1 MHSVLLTSVFERQ
14 AKAAGRGRR
23 QEASDMTKFGEELLE
38 SANEALAIAQGKAKP
53 MRTITVDAVDVAAIR
68 KRLGLSQDVFAKKF
82 GLSAATLRDWEQGRR
97 QMDRTAQAFLKV
109 IDRAPDAVEKAL
121 KAA

>member
-1 MHSVLLTSVFERQ
+1 
-14 AKAAGRGRR
+14 
-23 QEASDMTKFGEELLE
+23 MTKFGQDLIE
-38 SANEALAIAQGKAKP
+38 SANEALAIALGKAKP
-53 MRTITVDAVDVAAIR
+53 ARTITVETVDVAAIR
-68 KRLGLSQDVFAKKF
+68 KRLGLSQDAFAKKF

-109 IDRAPDAVEKAL
+109 IDRAPEVVEKAL

>member
-1 MHSVLLTSVFERQ
+1 
-14 AKAAGRGRR
+14 
-23 QEASDMTKFGEELLE
+23 MTKFGQDLIE

-53 MRTITVDAVDVAAIR
+53 ARTITVETVDVAAIR
-68 KRLGLSQDVFAKKF
+68 KRLGLSQDAFAKKF
-82 GLSAATLRDWEQGRR
+82 GLSVATLRDWEQGRR

-109 IDRAPDAVEKAL
+109 IDRAPEAVEKAL

>member
-1 MHSVLLTSVFERQ
+1 
-14 AKAAGRGRR
+14 
-23 QEASDMTKFGEELLE
+23 MTKFGQELLE
-38 SANEALAIAQGKAKP
+38 SANEALAIAQGTAKP
-53 MRTITVDAVDVAAIR
+53 ARTIMVEAVDVAAIR
-68 KRLGLSQDVFAKKF
+68 KRLGLSQDAFAKKF

-109 IDRAPDAVEKAL
+109 IDRAPEAVEKAL

>member
-1 MHSVLLTSVFERQ
+1 
-14 AKAAGRGRR
+14 
-23 QEASDMTKFGEELLE
+23 
-38 SANEALAIAQGKAKP
+38 
-53 MRTITVDAVDVAAIR
+53 
-68 KRLGLSQDVFAKKF
+68 LSQDAFAKKF

>member
-1 MHSVLLTSVFERQ
+1 
-14 AKAAGRGRR
+14 
-23 QEASDMTKFGEELLE
+23 MTKFGQELLE
-38 SANEALAIAQGKAKP
+38 SASEALAIAQGKAKP
-53 MRTITVDAVDVAAIR
+53 ARTITVEAVDVAAIR
-68 KRLGLSQDVFAKKF
+68 KRLGLSQDAFAQKF

-109 IDRAPDAVEKAL
+109 IDRAPEAVEKAL

>member
-1 MHSVLLTSVFERQ
+1 
-14 AKAAGRGRR
+14 
-23 QEASDMTKFGEELLE
+23 MTKFGQDLLE
-38 SANEALAIAQGKAKP
+38 SAEEALAIARGASKP
-53 MRTITVDAVDVAAIR
+53 ARTIAVETVDVAAIR
-68 KRLGLSQDVFAKKF
+68 KRLGLSQEAFAKKF

-97 QMDRTAQAFLKV
+97 RMDRTAQAFLKV

>member
-1 MHSVLLTSVFERQ
+1 
-14 AKAAGRGRR
+14 
-23 QEASDMTKFGEELLE
+23 MTKFGQELLE
-38 SANEALAIAQGKAKP
+38 SANEALAIAQDTAKP
-53 MRTITVDAVDVAAIR
+53 ARTITVEAVDVAAIR
-68 KRLGLSQDVFAKKF
+68 KRLGLSQDAFAKKF

-109 IDRAPDAVEKAL
+109 IDRAPEAVEKAL